1 MPTREGLDE
10 LQASGSAQFSL
21 NQFSALTKALQE
33 NGAKDI
39 YIVDLRQENHGFLIM
54 MLLAGMVNAIGRI

>member
-1 MPTREGLDE
+1 MPIREGLDE

-39 YIVDLRQENHGFLIM
+39 YIVDLRQENHGFF
-54 MLLAGMVNAIGRI
+54 